1 MAIKLDSGERIAKVI
16 SRSGVASRRGA
27 EQMILAGRVC
37 VDGRSVSTPAL
48 NIFGGQRITVDG
60 KPIPAK
66 SPPRLWRLHKAAGT
80 VTSARD
86 ERGRRTVFDGLP
98 ESMPRTM
105 PVGRLDLNSEGLLLL
120 TNCGELKRRL
130 EHPRAGWLRR
140 YRVRVLGRV
149 ESSALAALESGVSVE
164 GMDLGPMDVT
174 LDRQNGANAWLTVG
188 LRRGRNREIRRSMEA
203 VGLKVNRL
211 IRLSFGPFEL
221 GDLRRGQISEVKER
235 GLLEKAGVAQ
245 RNERGRQGSRR
256 PRDPTKGMTTGRP
269 RRRDG
274 AGPKKRKP

>member
-1 MAIKLDSGERIAKVI
+1 MAIKPDSGERIAKVI
-16 SRSGVASRRGA
+16 SRSGVASRRDA
-27 EQMILAGRVC
+27 EKMILAGRVC
-37 VDGRSVSTPAL
+37 VDGRAVSTPAL
-48 NIFGGQRITVDG
+48 NISVGQRITVDG

-66 SPPRLWRLHKAAGT
+66 SRPRLWRLHKTAGT

-130 EHPRAGWLRR
+130 EHPRSGWLRS

-149 ESSALAALESGVSVE
+149 ESRTLAALKSGVAVE
-164 GMDLGPMDVT
+164 GKELGPMDVA

-188 LRRGRNREIRRSMEA
+188 LRQGRNREIRRSMEA

-211 IRLSFGPFEL
+211 IRISFGPFDL
-221 GDLRRGQISEVKER
+221 GDLRRGQVSEVKER
-235 GLLEKAGVAQ
+235 GLLEMAGVFN
-245 RNERGRQGSRR
+245 RNEMGRQGRRR
-256 PRDPTKGMTTGRP
+256 PRDRAKGQFTGKH

-274 AGPKKRKP
+274 SGPKKRKP